1 MRRDLKLL
9 RLRAV
14 RQVHANAATRRLAAA
29 ALMVAGLRA
38 TGDRIDRLRDDL
50 GLGATSVDGYAA
62 KATAAAREQLD
73 AATLRQ
79 RARIVAAEERR
90 VTAAQTALA
99 DQAKADAVDRAI
111 ERNRVA
117 AAMLPGTGDRR

>member
-14 RQVHANAATRRLAAA
+14 RQVHAHASTRRLGAA
-29 ALMVAGLRA
+29 ALMLAGLRA
-38 TGDRIDRLRDDL
+38 TNERIDRLRDDL
-50 GLGATSVDGYAA
+50 GLKPESVDAYAA
-62 KATAAAREQLD
+62 KATAAARDQLD
-73 AATLRQ
+73 AATIRQ
-79 RARIVAAEERR
+79 RARIAAAEERR
-90 VTAAQTALA
+90 AAAAAAALT

-117 AAMLPGTGDRR
+117 AAMLPGSDRR

>member
-14 RQVHANAATRRLAAA
+14 RQVHAHASSRRLGAA
-29 ALMVAGLRA
+29 ALMLAGLRA
-38 TGDRIDRLRDDL
+38 TNERIDRLRDDL
-50 GLGATSVDGYAA
+50 GLTAEIVDAYAA
-62 KATAAAREQLD
+62 KATAAARDQLD
-73 AATLRQ
+73 AATVRQ
-79 RARIVAAEERR
+79 RARIANAEERR
-90 VTAAQTALA
+90 VAAAAAALI

-117 AAMLPGTGDRR
+117 AAMLPGSDRR